1 MHRAILFFII
11 FTSAWPL
18 TLSAFTEQLNRQRRY
33 CELVVMTGI
42 GARLQ
47 DRAKVQNQDLNR
59 LLNAARNTIQNRAR
73 TVTSALSSV
82 DRQALTTAISSCKT
96 FLDAFYTLHSTMT
109 LATMNLNN
117 LATLSKQS
125 QGLGQKLG
133 VMQQLYEQQGSSI
146 ANYQDLQS
154 YDQRNQNNNRSGGQ
168 DYDDGDQDY
177 DDDDY

>member
-82 DRQALTTAISSCKT
+82 DRQALTTAISSCKHWT
-96 FLDAFYTLHSTMT
+96 KKEKRACIMKGS
-109 LATMNLNN
+109 ARKP
-117 LATLSKQS
+117 LSER
-125 QGLGQKLG
+125 GL
-133 VMQQLYEQQGSSI
+133 
-146 ANYQDLQS
+146 
-154 YDQRNQNNNRSGGQ
+154 
-168 DYDDGDQDY
+168 
-177 DDDDY
+177 